1 MPGKLNVFLSSFF
14 LGEMRNSGFV
24 LFLNICL
31 AYVFIARQHA
41 VCDILS
47 NSVRPV
53 LCLNECMYHHI
64 FQSLVGGGIIIVFSN
79 PTLLQNSKGTPS
91 VGGGALNT
99 TGWGK

>member
-1 MPGKLNVFLSSFF
+1 MCFYRHFF
-14 LGEMRNSGFV
+14 LCEMRNSGFV

-64 FQSLVGGGIIIVFSN
+64 FQSLVGGHHYSFFEPNAITKFQGD
-79 PTLLQNSKGTPS
+79 PS
-91 VGGGALNT
+91 VGGELNT